1 MNIVP
6 VWAEWALKAFVLAI
20 MWFLYTIVI
29 RLSMI
34 GTYVGMMGKWDK
46 ESITGLIV
54 MTLPF
59 LIVALIVLI
68 L

>member
-1 MNIVP
+1 MILNPWV
-6 VWAEWALKAFVLAI
+6 EWALKAFVLLI
-20 MWFLYTIVI
+20 MFFLYTIVI

-34 GTYVGMMGKWDK
+34 GAYVGMVGKWEK
-46 ESITGLIV
+46 ETLASLLV